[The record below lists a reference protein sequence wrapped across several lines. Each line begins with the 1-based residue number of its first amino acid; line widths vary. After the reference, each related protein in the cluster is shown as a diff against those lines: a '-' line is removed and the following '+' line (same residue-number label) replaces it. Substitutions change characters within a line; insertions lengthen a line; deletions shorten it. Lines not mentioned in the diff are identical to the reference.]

1 MSIRRPKRWSY
12 SALSTYEE
20 CPAKYAYSYIK
31 NLPWPSSPAME
42 RGTRL
47 HQMAED
53 YMRETGPVPYDLK
66 KIGKTLDELRQQSA
80 IPEQVWLVDRDWRPV
95 EDPRSAWVKAIV
107 DVHHIDGSVLHLAD
121 YKSGREYPSHRSQ
134 LELYSI
140 LGLLKYDMAQRAES
154 RAIYIDGGFSGSEG
168 SIIREM
174 LPKLIEKWTIKAERM
189 ENDND
194 FIAAPGSS
202 CRWCPYRSS
211 VGGPCGES
219 AKAGV

>member
-1 MSIRRPKRWSY
+1 MRRPKRWSY

-20 CPAKYAYSYIK
+20 CPAKYAYSYVQG
-31 NLPWPSSPAME
+31 LPWPSSPAME

-53 YMRETGPVPYDLK
+53 YMTETGPVPYDLK
-66 KIGKTLDELRQQSA
+66 KIGRELNDLRSKSA
-80 IPEQVWLVDRDWRPV
+80 IPEQVWLVDRQWRPV
-95 EDPRSAWVKAIV
+95 TDAREAWVKAIV
-107 DVHHIDGSVLHLAD
+107 DIHHLDGDILHLAD
-121 YKSGREYPSHRSQ
+121 YKSGREYPGHRSQ

-140 LGLLKYDMAQRAES
+140 LGLIKYPGAQRAES

-174 LPKLIEKWTIKAERM
+174 LPKMIEKWTIRAERM

-194 FIAAPGSS
+194 FIAAPGAS